1 MLLEAAGFDVRARV
15 SGADESWPDLPA
27 REAVR
32 TLAKRKMDA
41 LAAQEDL
48 GEAALTAD
56 TVVFLD
62 GEPLN
67 KPDDDEH
74 AKAMLAR
81 LSGREHDVVTAFC
94 LRRGA
99 AEHTE
104 SVTTRVLFR
113 RLRDVEIEHYVATG
127 EPRDK
132 AGAYGIQGDGG
143 ALVDRLEGSYTNVVG
158 LPLAEVLRALEVT
171 P

>member
-1 MLLEAAGFDVRARV
+1 MAALARV
-15 SGADESWPDLPA
+15 GE
-27 REAVR
+27 
-32 TLAKRKMDA
+32 
-41 LAAQEDL
+41 L

-67 KPDDDEH
+67 KPEDDAH
-74 AKAMLAR
+74 AKAMLTR
-81 LSGREHDVVTAFC
+81 LSGRAHDVVTAFC
-94 LRRGA
+94 LRRGVR
-99 AEHTE
+99 EHTE
-104 SVTTRVLFR
+104 AVSTRVWFR
-113 RLRDVEIEHYVATG
+113 TLRELEIDHYVATG

-132 AGAYGIQGDGG
+132 AGAYGIQGEGG

-158 LPLAEVLRALEVT
+158 LPLAEVLRALEVE